1 MTDLLIKAMIEGGL
15 YAVAALGWAAW
26 FWERRRHLDTTEA
39 LRELSVAQIE
49 ATTKTEAAINMNTRV
64 MESFL
69 GKD

>member
-1 MTDLLIKAMIEGGL
+1 MTDLLIKAIIEGGP
-15 YAVAALGWAAW
+15 YGVAVLGWAAW
-26 FWERRRHLDTTEA
+26 FWERRRHLETNEV
-39 LRELSVAQIE
+39 LRDLSVAQIE